1 MPGMEQLGRT
11 LLILGGLLALVG
23 LLLVLG
29 NRIPFLGKLPGD
41 IHVER
46 GRFSFHF
53 PLATCLLL
61 SVILTVLLNIV
72 LRLFRK

>member
-1 MPGMEQLGRT
+1 MLGMEQLGRA
-11 LLILGGLLALVG
+11 LLVLGGLLVLVG

-53 PLATCLLL
+53 PLATCLLF
-61 SVILTVLLNIV
+61 SVLLTVVLNVI